1 MAGVT
6 PWLVAAIGFLPALAA
21 AILMCARG
29 SLGQRLAA
37 VQLAGAIAIL
47 LLAVMTFAFEQAS
60 SMDLAL
66 TLALLALP
74 AALLYA
80 VFLER
85 WL

>member
-6 PWLVAAIGFLPALAA
+6 PWLVSATVLLPALAA
-21 AILMCARG
+21 AVLMCARG
-29 SLGQRLAA
+29 RLGQRLAA
-37 VQLAGAIAIL
+37 VQVATALAIL
-47 LLAVMTFAFEQAS
+47 LLAIMTFAFEEAS

-66 TLALLALP
+66 TLALLSLP
-74 AALLYA
+74 ATLLYA